1 MSHVLSQIQISPAT
15 PVSTIEH
22 GPSPSAHVELLYIL
36 FKKIYAN
43 LNDIFKLF
51 KSSPEKRVI
60 NFVCLCKLYR
70 IWALVCIK
78 KIVCVVPSLFPRRFW
93 FPMLIWVYQKLQKY
107 QFKKSKKIFYKLHS
121 WSPDWN
127 WKIATLFLQRNV
139 WQPKSDRWKG
149 YLKNVQFLKNI
160 RNDIKRM
167 VTFKLEKIFRSPE
180 SFYVAHRWELKNWP
194 TQWQTSIKLFQ
205 NITPE

>member
-36 FKKIYAN
+36 FNKIYAN
-43 LNDIFKLF
+43 LNDILKLF

-70 IWALVCIK
+70 IWALVFIK

-93 FPMLIWVYQKLQKY
+93 FPMLIWVYKRLQKY
-107 QFKKSKKIFYKLHS
+107 RIKKSKRFFINYIIEALTEIEKSPLFSCRETYGNQRVTAEKVDWRLCNFSKI
-121 WSPDWN
+121 
-127 WKIATLFLQRNV
+127 
-139 WQPKSDRWKG
+139 
-149 YLKNVQFLKNI
+149 
-160 RNDIKRM
+160 
-167 VTFKLEKIFRSPE
+167 
-180 SFYVAHRWELKNWP
+180 
-194 TQWQTSIKLFQ
+194 
-205 NITPE
+205 